1 LSFATLRTKVRRPE
15 VEVRM
20 RRFGLLVTVAL
31 VGCNGSGTASVHF
44 SMEGTLEAGQEIE
57 RCKLFVAPPEG
68 LNIYKEQISYSAGSH
83 HVLLYATSYASFP
96 ETNTHGM
103 PVAPETV
110 YDCPDGAPADFK
122 VSSVL
127 GGAQSANAPP
137 VIDLPSDTAVKV
149 PGGTVI
155 VMNTHYLNA
164 TPHSLDTTASIDVY
178 TIPDAQ
184 VKHEAGMIFF
194 YDPIIR
200 VPAGAT
206 AQARMACPVNR
217 DYQIFNLQ
225 THMHKRGLGGLANLT
240 DSDGNVLQQLYQ
252 SSDWEN
258 VNVQKYDDL
267 HVSPGQMLDYRC
279 NYDSHEDHTVLQGLT
294 TKDEMCMLIGAYTPH
309 NTAFEYCSPDGTSG
323 AKGFSATFYGSGTAT
338 CMDSVKCVEGALA
351 TPQGGQQDDVLYG
364 CILNSCERAAKPFN
378 AAVRC
383 AALEFDGSCKST
395 CNGQMSDGCRT
406 CLESACATEM
416 SGCAATSCN

>member
-1 LSFATLRTKVRRPE
+1 MQRI
-15 VEVRM
+15 
-20 RRFGLLVTVAL
+20 GLLVTLAL

-44 SMEGTLEAGQEIE
+44 AMEGSLEPGQEIE

-68 LNIYKEQISYSAGSH
+68 LNIYKEQISYSVGSH

-103 PVAPETV
+103 PVQPETV

-122 VSSVL
+122 VTSVL

-149 PGGTVI
+149 AGGTI
-155 VMNTHYLNA
+155 LVMNTHYLNA
-164 TPHSLDTTASIDVY
+164 TPQTVSTTASIDVY

-200 VPAGAT
+200 VPAESQ
-206 AQARMACPVNR
+206 AQARMACPVQR

-225 THMHKRGLGGLANLT
+225 THMHKRGVGGLANLT
-240 DSDGNVLQQLYQ
+240 DADGNVIQQLYQ
-252 SSDWEN
+252 STDWEN

-267 HVSPGQMLDYRC
+267 HVTAGQLIDYRC

-294 TKDEMCMLIGAYTPH
+294 TKDEMCMLIGAYTPR
-309 NTAFEYCSPDGTSG
+309 NTSFEYCSPDGSTG
-323 AKGFSATFYGSGTAT
+323 AKGFSATFYGSGSVA
-338 CMDSVKCVEGALA
+338 CMDSLTCVENALKIPA
-351 TPQGGQQDDVLYG
+351 GTQQDDTLYG
-364 CILNSCERAAKPFN
+364 CVLNSCEKVAKPFN
-378 AAVRC
+378 AIVRC
-383 AALEFDGSCKST
+383 ETLAANDSCKSMCGSVETDACIACLRQACQSEMST
-395 CNGQMSDGCRT
+395 CAA
-406 CLESACATEM
+406 SAC
-416 SGCAATSCN
+416 N